1 MHTLFSSQRV
11 ELPLGAEGAVPASA
25 ECPER
30 ERDQLPG
37 EEHRGQLGRGLGLPE
52 RLRGV
57 PEAAPR
63 GDTSGGTWAV
73 PVLRAPRVSV
83 P

>member
-25 ECPER
+25 EGPER
-30 ERDQLPG
+30 EQDQLPG
-37 EEHRGQLGRGLGLPE
+37 EEHPGQLPE

-57 PEAAPR
+57 PKAAPR

-73 PVLRAPRVSV
+73 PVLRAPRVSI